1 MQHLSG
7 LAHTDDSPRDA
18 DGVTSFYRRKGPP
31 WQPEALRLRAGPA
44 RAVPGERFQY
54 GDRDT
59 LVLAG
64 LLEHVSG
71 QPLRQLMQQRLAQPL
86 KLRSIRLNEGRTW
99 AMAVAMDAS
108 GQPVPQPVMAT
119 YGAAGAM
126 EGTARD
132 LLAAA
137 LCATGGGAAAP
148 VRQLGKR
155 AGRLVLLR
163 CTSCLRA
170 GFRAKRSRSGRVS
183 ARRLSV
189 AKVDFA

>member
-1 MQHLSG
+1 MQHLCG

-31 WQPEALRLRAGPA
+31 WQREALRLRAGPA

-71 QPLRQLMQQRLAQPL
+71 QPIRQLMQQRLAQPL
-86 KLRSIRLNEGRTW
+86 KLRSLRLNEGRTW

-108 GQPVPQPVMAT
+108 G
-119 YGAAGAM
+119 
-126 EGTARD
+126 
-132 LLAAA
+132 
-137 LCATGGGAAAP
+137 
-148 VRQLGKR
+148 
-155 AGRLVLLR
+155 
-163 CTSCLRA
+163 
-170 GFRAKRSRSGRVS
+170 
-183 ARRLSV
+183 
-189 AKVDFA
+189 